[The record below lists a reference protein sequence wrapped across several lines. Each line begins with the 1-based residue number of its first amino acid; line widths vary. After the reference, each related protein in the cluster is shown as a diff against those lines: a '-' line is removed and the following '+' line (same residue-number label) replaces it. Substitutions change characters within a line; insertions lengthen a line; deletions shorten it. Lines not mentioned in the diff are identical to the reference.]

1 MDSHMRKTLFVISIS
16 IILLFS
22 VTLVSAH
29 GEGKNFTEGQQLV
42 ESKASCEN
50 LTENQLEEIGEYL
63 MEQMHPGE
71 AHEQMHTMM
80 GLQEGSETEKQ
91 FHINMAKTMYC
102 NESGM
107 MGMMPM
113 MNMMSNEGMMGRNS
127 LQTGNLVYSTLSNIL
142 IIVLIF
148 LVVLGIVKLSK
159 DILKK

>member
-1 MDSHMRKTLFVISIS
+1 
-16 IILLFS
+16 
-22 VTLVSAH
+22 
-29 GEGKNFTEGQQLV
+29 
-42 ESKASCEN
+42 
-50 LTENQLEEIGEYL
+50 
-63 MEQMHPGE
+63 MHPGE